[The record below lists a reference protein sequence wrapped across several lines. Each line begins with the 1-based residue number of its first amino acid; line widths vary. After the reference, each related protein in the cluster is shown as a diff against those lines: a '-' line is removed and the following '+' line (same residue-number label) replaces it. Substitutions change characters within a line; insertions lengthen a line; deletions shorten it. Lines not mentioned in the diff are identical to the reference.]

1 MCRKIRRVVRVCL
14 LLLNTKVCKSL
25 LRRTAAAAAVVAT
38 VLPRHGY
45 SLASHTQ
52 RTLAVGALFRR
63 LSAIFDSC
71 RLQAGC

>member
-14 LLLNTKVCKSL
+14 LLLDTKVCKSL

-52 RTLAVGALFRR
+52 QRTLAVAAYSLSPALRHF
-63 LSAIFDSC
+63 
-71 RLQAGC
+71 